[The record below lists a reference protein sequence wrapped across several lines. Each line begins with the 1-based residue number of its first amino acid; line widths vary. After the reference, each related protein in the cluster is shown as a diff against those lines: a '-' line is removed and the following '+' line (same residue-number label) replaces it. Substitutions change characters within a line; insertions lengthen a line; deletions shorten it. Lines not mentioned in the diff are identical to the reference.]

1 MFQPSGH
8 TSLLNR
14 RVGVRG
20 FTLTEL
26 LVVFGIIAILATM
39 LMAGFM
45 RMQQNARLT
54 GMTDRVLSHLQL
66 ARSMA
71 INHGAVYRVEI
82 KSFVTAESQYGMWIT
97 ADGSSAQLELTA
109 LPKNITVLG
118 NLPGPTYVQEFNAG
132 FNPDGTLSAIAT
144 TTNLYSIDI
153 VDQSSSQG
161 RTLQV
166 FQGGMV
172 RLKRGN

>member
-1 MFQPSGH
+1 MVQPSAH
-8 TSLLNR
+8 PSLVDR
-14 RVGVRG
+14 RAAARG

-26 LVVFGIIAILATM
+26 LVVFGIIGILATM
-39 LMAGFM
+39 LMAGFL

-82 KSFVTAESQYGMWIT
+82 KSFVTAESQYGMWIAPAGT
-97 ADGSSAQLELTA
+97 TSQLELMPVQKSIDVSMTPAHPNHPVDRVSVTFNPDGSSA
-109 LPKNITVLG
+109 
-118 NLPGPTYVQEFNAG
+118 
-132 FNPDGTLSAIAT
+132 GTIEI
-144 TTNLYSIDI
+144 NI
-153 VDQSSSQG
+153 VDQSTSQV
-161 RTLQV
+161 RVVQV